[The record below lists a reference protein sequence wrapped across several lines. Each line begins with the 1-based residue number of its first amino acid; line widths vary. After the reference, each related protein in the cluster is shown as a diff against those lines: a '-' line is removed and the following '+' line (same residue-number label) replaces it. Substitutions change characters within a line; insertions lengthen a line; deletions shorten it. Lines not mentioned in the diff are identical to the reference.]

1 MIDVE
6 VTGLRGTVSLDAYS
20 LRVAWKYGGYG
31 SRFPGVRR
39 AARVLMSGAV
49 RVRVV
54 VRRRSAPVWLP
65 ALTARCLRAYG
76 LVLVIAAPF
85 LHPYRPLLTRL
96 RQALPARMT
105 TGPPVWVAASE
116 APVISP

>member
-1 MIDVE
+1 MIEVE
-6 VTGLRGTVSLDAYS
+6 VTGPQGAVSLDAYT
-20 LRVAWKYGGYG
+20 LRAVWKYGGYG

-39 AARVLMSGAV
+39 AARVLHPTL

-96 RQALPARMT
+96 REALPARMT
-105 TGPPVWVAASE
+105 TGPPAWVAASE

>member
-1 MIDVE
+1 MIEVE
-6 VTGLRGTVSLDAYS
+6 VTGPEGSMSFGAYDLRAV
-20 LRVAWKYGGYG
+20 WKYGGYG

-39 AARVLMSGAV
+39 AARALMPGCP
-49 RVRVV
+49 VRVV
-54 VRRRSAPVWLP
+54 IRRRSAPVWLP
-65 ALTARCLRAYG
+65 ALTTRCLRAYG

-96 RQALPARMT
+96 REALPARMT
-105 TGPPVWVAASE
+105 TGPPAWVAASE